1 MITIY
6 SSDSTGIRGNCLYPY
21 RHEVTDAAGLREAVM
36 HDYVCA
42 EYKNSYRSGGNF
54 ITSNCLGMDCD
65 NDHTDHEHEWITPD
79 DVRRNF
85 PDVPLAIHFSRH
97 HMKPKDQKSARPRFH
112 CLFAI
117 EPTTD
122 VKAYADM
129 KARLNA
135 LFPYFDAQAL
145 DGARF
150 FFGTD
155 DPEIDFFPGTITL
168 NECLE
173 RYYPEE
179 DSFANLP
186 DGTPQGRTVIQEGSR
201 NRTMSVF
208 AGKILKR
215 YGDTDQTHDL
225 FLQEAAK
232 CDPPLPDEELATIWR
247 SARSFYQRISS
258 QPDYVP
264 PEKYNADTPDDFAFR
279 PADDTD
285 VGEARMLADVFYE
298 RRAIPEPRTICAMT
312 ASVGMRTF
320 PVRTASCMN

>member
-6 SSDSTGIRGNCLYPY
+6 SSDSIGVRGNYLYPY
-21 RHEVTDAAGLREAVM
+21 RHEVMDAAGLREAVM

-97 HMKPKDQKSARPRFH
+97 HMKSKDQKSARPRFH

-155 DPEIDFFPGTITL
+155 NPEVDFFPGTITL
-168 NECLE
+168 DECLE

-186 DGTPQGRTVIQEGSR
+186 DGTPQGRAVIQKGSR
-201 NRTMSVF
+201 NGR
-208 AGKILKR
+208 G
-215 YGDTDQTHDL
+215 
-225 FLQEAAK
+225 
-232 CDPPLPDEELATIWR
+232 
-247 SARSFYQRISS
+247 
-258 QPDYVP
+258 
-264 PEKYNADTPDDFAFR
+264 
-279 PADDTD
+279 
-285 VGEARMLADVFYE
+285 
-298 RRAIPEPRTICAMT
+298 
-312 ASVGMRTF
+312 
-320 PVRTASCMN
+320 